1 MSAPA
6 AATAAPASNASPIN
20 LLMKRADLIFTVAL
34 FATVML
40 LIVPVPPFMLDVL
53 LALSI
58 GLSLLVLLVIVY
70 VKDPPEFS
78 GFPTILLGL
87 TLYRLALNICSTRL
101 ILTKGH
107 AGNIIESFGHFVI
120 QGNYIVGFV
129 VFLILILINFVVITK
144 GAGRI
149 AEVSAR
155 FTLDALP
162 GKQMA
167 IDAELN
173 AGIID
178 EVAAS
183 ARRVKVQKE
192 ADFYGSM
199 DGASKFVRGDAVA
212 GILITVVNVI
222 GGFAIGVFQ
231 MDLSLADSLQKFNL
245 LSIGDG
251 LVAQIPALIISV
263 AAGLLVT
270 RASESTN
277 LGTQIGRQLV
287 RYPRAL
293 GIAAGMLGVFGLMPG
308 MPILPFFLLGGIAG
322 YVAWTLK
329 KQQPGDI
336 AEALPDGTA
345 RPAAKGGKAGAAGA
359 KDAPAQTG
367 PKGMPED
374 IRKLIELDVFA
385 IEIGYGLLPLA
396 DTTKGGD
403 LLSRV
408 TGVRKTLARE
418 KGILVPPVSVRDNLE
433 LEPNDYRFL
442 LRGKTIARGTVMPG
456 RSMAMNVS
464 GSNVRLR
471 GVPTREPVFNL
482 DATWITDD
490 EKKTAELNGYTVVD
504 PSSVMITHL
513 SETLKTHAHLL
524 LGRQDVQTLVDH
536 LKETH
541 PALVA
546 ELLPDLVNLG
556 IIQRVLQNL
565 LRENISILNLPLILE
580 CIGDFA
586 ALTKNPDD
594 LSELVRRRL
603 GLYFVPEY
611 ECRPGVIKALTLDP
625 RLEQLLATKI
635 HRTPSEVG
643 LALDPATG
651 DHLVNELNQRATE
664 LVQQGLTAALVVSTE
679 IRLPIKRFF
688 EPSLPRLAVLS
699 FQELPQATEVEN
711 IGFIP
716 MPPHLNRS
724 AAVPLEAKTAACDE
738 LRNEAF
744 SFFCSRGR

>member
-1 MSAPA
+1 MSAT
-6 AATAAPASNASPIN
+6 ATASAPVPGAPPLLNN
-20 LLMKRADLIFTVAL
+20 LMKRADLIFTGAL
-34 FATVML
+34 FGTVLL
-40 LIVPVPPFMLDVL
+40 LIVPVPPFLLDML

-58 GLSLLVLLVIVY
+58 GMSLLVMLVIVY
-70 VKDPPEFS
+70 VKDPPEFT

-107 AGNIIESFGHFVI
+107 AGNIIESFGHIVI

-129 VFLILILINFVVITK
+129 VFLILVLINFVVITK

-155 FTLDALP
+155 FTLDAMP

-178 EVAAS
+178 EAS
-183 ARRVKVQKE
+183 ATARRLKIQKE
-192 ADFYGSM
+192 ADFYGAM

-212 GILITVVNVI
+212 GILITLVNVI

-231 MDLSLADSLQKFNL
+231 MDLTLGESLQKFTL

-251 LVAQIPALIISV
+251 LVAQVPALIVSV
-263 AAGLLVT
+263 AAGILVT
-270 RASESTN
+270 RASENSN
-277 LGTQIGRQLV
+277 LGVQIGRQIL
-287 RYPRAL
+287 RYPRAI
-293 GIAAGMLGVFGLMPG
+293 GIAAGMMGVFGLMPG
-308 MPILPFFLLGGIAG
+308 MPMLPFFLLGGTIG
-322 YVAWTLK
+322 YVAWMIK
-329 KQQPGDI
+329 KQTPVEAPESTTTAAPAKAGKAAPGSKD
-336 AEALPDGTA
+336 
-345 RPAAKGGKAGAAGA
+345 PAATGKHGTTST
-359 KDAPAQTG
+359 D
-367 PKGMPED
+367 D
-374 IRKLIELDVFA
+374 LRKLIELDVFA

-396 DTTKGGD
+396 DAAKGGD

-408 TGVRKTLARE
+408 TGVRRTLARE

-442 LRGKTIARGTVMPG
+442 LRGKPVARGNVHAA
-456 RSMAMNVS
+456 RWMAMNVS
-464 GSNVRLR
+464 GSTVRLR

-482 DATWITDD
+482 EATWIDEA

-513 SETLKTHAHLL
+513 SETLKSIAHLL
-524 LGRQDVQTLVDH
+524 LGRQDVQSLVDH
-536 LKETH
+536 IKEAN

-546 ELLPDLVNLG
+546 ELLPDLVGLG
-556 IIQRVLQNL
+556 VIQRVLQNL
-565 LRENISILNLPLILE
+565 LRENISIINLPLILE

-586 ALTKNPDD
+586 AITKNPDD

-603 GLYFVPEY
+603 GMYFVPEY

-625 RLEQLLATKI
+625 RLEQILASKI
-635 HRTPSEVG
+635 HRTPSEIG
-643 LALDPATG
+643 LGLDPATG
-651 DHLVNELNQRATE
+651 HHLLNELTQRTAE
-664 LVQQGLTAALVVSTE
+664 LVQQGLPATIVVSTE
-679 IRLPIKRFF
+679 IRLPLKRFF
-688 EPSLPRLAVLS
+688 EPSMPRLVVLA
-699 FQELPQATEVEN
+699 FQELPSSVEVEN
-711 IGFIP
+711 AGFIP
-716 MPPHLNRS
+716 LPAHMTRVETAK
-724 AAVPLEAKTAACDE
+724 AA
-738 LRNEAF
+738 
-744 SFFCSRGR
+744 

>member
-6 AATAAPASNASPIN
+6 TAPAPSPTAAAAAAGASPISG
-20 LLMKRADLIFTVAL
+20 LMKRADLIFTGAL
-34 FATVML
+34 FGTVML
-40 LIVPVPPFMLDVL
+40 LIMPVPPFVLDLL
-53 LALSI
+53 LAISI
-58 GLSLLVLLVIVY
+58 GLSLLILLTIVY
-70 VKDPPEFS
+70 VKDPAEFS
-78 GFPTILLGL
+78 GFPTILLGS

-101 ILTKGH
+101 ILTQGG
-107 AGNIIESFGHFVI
+107 AGQIIESFGHFVI
-120 QGNYIVGFV
+120 RGNYIVGFV
-129 VFLILILINFVVITK
+129 VFVILILINFVVITK

-178 EVAAS
+178 EPTAT
-183 ARRVKVQKE
+183 ARRRKVQKE

-212 GILITVVNVI
+212 GILITLVNVL

-231 MDLSLADSLQKFNL
+231 MDLSLSESLQKFTL

-263 AAGLLVT
+263 AAGILVT
-270 RASESTN
+270 RASENTN
-277 LGTQIGRQLV
+277 LGTQISKQLV

-293 GIAAGMLGVFGLMPG
+293 AIAGGMLGVFGFIPG
-308 MPILPFFLLGGIAG
+308 MPLLPFLGLGGFIGYIAYSIRKHG
-322 YVAWTLK
+322 PVD
-329 KQQPGDI
+329 G
-336 AEALPDGTA
+336 AEKEGADAQAKAG
-345 RPAAKGGKAGAAGA
+345 AKGGKPG
-359 KDAPAQTG
+359 APAG
-367 PKGMPED
+367 KDGAPAAPAKNGED
-374 IRKLIELDVFA
+374 LRKLIEMDMFA

-396 DTTKGGD
+396 DVSKGGD

-442 LRGKTIARGTVMPG
+442 LRGKAVARGTVMPG
-456 RSMAMNVS
+456 RSMAMNVA
-464 GSNVRLR
+464 GSTVRLR

-482 DATWITDD
+482 EATWIAED

-513 SETLKTHAHLL
+513 SETLKSVAHLL
-524 LGRQDVQTLVDH
+524 LSRQDVQTLIDH
-536 LKETH
+536 VKEGQ
-541 PALVA
+541 PALIA

-565 LRENISILNLPLILE
+565 LRENVSILNLPLILE
-580 CIGDFA
+580 CIADFA
-586 ALTKNPDD
+586 SATKNPDD

-603 GLYFVPEY
+603 GLYFIPEY
-611 ECRPGVIKALTLDP
+611 ECRPGV
-625 RLEQLLATKI
+625 
-635 HRTPSEVG
+635 V
-643 LALDPATG
+643 
-651 DHLVNELNQRATE
+651 
-664 LVQQGLTAALVVSTE
+664 
-679 IRLPIKRFF
+679 
-688 EPSLPRLAVLS
+688 
-699 FQELPQATEVEN
+699 
-711 IGFIP
+711 
-716 MPPHLNRS
+716 
-724 AAVPLEAKTAACDE
+724 
-738 LRNEAF
+738 
-744 SFFCSRGR
+744 

>member
-1 MSAPA
+1 MATATATAPA
-6 AATAAPASNASPIN
+6 ALATSDGPHMIN
-20 LLMKRADLIFTVAL
+20 SLMKRADLIFTGAL
-34 FATVML
+34 FGTVML
-40 LIVPVPPFMLDVL
+40 LIIPVPPFLLDML

-58 GLSLLVLLVIVY
+58 GMSLMVMLLIVY
-70 VKDPPEFS
+70 VKEPPEFT

-107 AGNIIESFGHFVI
+107 AGAIIESFGNFVI

-129 VFLILILINFVVITK
+129 VFLILVLINFVVITK

-155 FTLDALP
+155 FTLDAMP

-178 EVAAS
+178 EAS
-183 ARRVKVQKE
+183 ATSRRLKIQKE
-192 ADFYGSM
+192 ADFYGAM

-212 GILITVVNVI
+212 GILITLVNVI

-231 MDLSLADSLQKFNL
+231 MDLTLAESLQKFTL

-251 LVAQIPALIISV
+251 LVAQIPALIVSV
-263 AAGLLVT
+263 AAGILVT
-270 RASESTN
+270 RASENTN
-277 LGTQIGRQLV
+277 LGVQIGRQFV
-287 RYPRAL
+287 KYPRA
-293 GIAAGMLGVFGLMPG
+293 IAIAGGMITTFGLMPG
-308 MPILPFFLLGGIAG
+308 MPIVPFFLLGGTVC
-322 YVAWTLK
+322 YVAWVIK
-329 KQQPGDI
+329 KQSP
-336 AEALPDGTA
+336 AEVPEAGFGATP
-345 RPAAKGGKAGAAGA
+345 AKGGKPAVAGGKDPVATA
-359 KDAPAQTG
+359 KQGPTG
-367 PKGMPED
+367 TD
-374 IRKLIELDVFA
+374 DLRKLIELDVFA

-396 DTTKGGD
+396 DTAKGGD

-408 TGVRKTLARE
+408 TGVRRTLAKE

-442 LRGKTIARGTVMPG
+442 LRGKAVARGSVLAG
-456 RSMAMNVS
+456 RWMAMNVS
-464 GSNVRLR
+464 GSTVRLR

-482 DATWITDD
+482 EATWIDEA

-513 SETLKTHAHLL
+513 SETLKSIAHLL
-524 LGRQDVQTLVDH
+524 LGRQDVQSLLDH
-536 LKETH
+536 AKVAN

-546 ELLPDLVNLG
+546 ELLPDLVTLG

-565 LRENISILNLPLILE
+565 LRENISIINLPLILE

-586 ALTKNPDD
+586 AITKNPDD

-603 GLYFVPEY
+603 GMYFVSEY

-625 RLEQLLATKI
+625 RLEQILVSKI

-643 LALDPATG
+643 LGLDPATG
-651 DHLVNELNQRATE
+651 HHILNELNQRTAE
-664 LVQQGLTAALVVSTE
+664 LVQQGLPAAIVVSTE
-679 IRLPIKRFF
+679 LRLALKRFF
-688 EPSLPRLAVLS
+688 EPSLPRLVVLA
-699 FQELPQATEVEN
+699 FQELPSSIEVEN
-711 IGFIP
+711 AGFISLP
-716 MPPHLNRS
+716 AHMNRLETAK
-724 AAVPLEAKTAACDE
+724 AA
-738 LRNEAF
+738 
-744 SFFCSRGR
+744 